1 MEKSKGERQTYLA
14 HLMTL
19 AKDNCLG
26 AFKEILKLR
35 LSGDHE
41 KSFCTEKYG
50 EIISP
55 PLTRDEYEENQLIVY
70 AYNLLKENNKQ
81 KSIECLREVVV
92 DLLIEA
98 LSDDEQEQQ
107 KQVSYIKELS
117 YLMVSI
123 NVEEATELAEKVRT
137 FVWSRLEQ
145 LDLFSDSSDDV
156 RFGCAHRTFDV
167 WLIVTPQT
175 SCEETCKRKLQTLFQ
190 KNIQKNI
197 VYPMQFKFLLL
208 MFRAVVKF
216 DRYFAG
222 RIAFFALSQKIE
234 RENQERLIRSFSN
247 LCWELGILIKQPVE
261 ELESFLQGLAAVPKP
276 DRDTMLASPIFI
288 QALSRMELPES
299 QLPSDIAFVLAFNRI
314 ANQFISQE
322 QNKKKIEGIKQELET
337 LNRQN
342 IILSMLSTLRDME
355 NFIEDFIG
363 YFIEDKLEPFI
374 KAIFSQNFSELK
386 LFLIK
391 IQSEKDGY
399 GKYSML
405 CGQWRIYASRVLQ
418 DIVDKQKNEISKL
431 LASEE
436 ISGDALSYVVKLLT
450 THQEIRYFVVE
461 RHFLTKEKC
470 EQIRHEVEK
479 TGKTDNFP
487 YGLCDKLHSSSDS
500 HQLTA
505 A

>member
-1 MEKSKGERQTYLA
+1 MNMEKSKGERQTYLA

-70 AYNLLKENNKQ
+70 AYNLLKEDNQQ

-276 DRDTMLASPIFI
+276 DRDTTLASPIFI

-299 QLPSDIAFVLAFNRI
+299 QLPSDIGFVLAFNRI
-314 ANQFISQE
+314 ANQIISQFKTE
-322 QNKKKIEGIKQELET
+322 EMLWKQRKLRRLNTEGVIIALEKIWEPYYSLSLFQFADIEDILRGFMVYYIFAQELT
-337 LNRQN
+337 P
-342 IILSMLSTLRDME
+342 
-355 NFIEDFIG
+355 
-363 YFIEDKLEPFI
+363 KLLDR
-374 KAIFSQNFSELK
+374 SQHYRFSEERDFVEYLMK
-386 LFLIK
+386 KWSMKQPHEGFKRTSDKSQICYP
-391 IQSEKDGY
+391 IDHERYVSIPFSVRASTVVGITPQDYMNSEEVP
-399 GKYSML
+399 SN
-405 CGQWRIYASRVLQ
+405 
-418 DIVDKQKNEISKL
+418 DIVILFNTTDYYDNKQS
-431 LASEE
+431 S
-436 ISGDALSYVVKLLT
+436 T
-450 THQEIRYFVVE
+450 
-461 RHFLTKEKC
+461 
-470 EQIRHEVEK
+470 
-479 TGKTDNFP
+479 P
-487 YGLCDKLHSSSDS
+487 PLCR
-500 HQLTA
+500 A